1 MTGDILALALVLL
14 GVYAMVLALPPL
26 REFFELSLL
35 GVNDYLILGSI
46 ALLWCLVLR
55 FIWRSKILDRFLG
68 VELS

>member
-1 MTGDILALALVLL
+1 VTGDILALALVLL

-68 VELS
+68 VDLS